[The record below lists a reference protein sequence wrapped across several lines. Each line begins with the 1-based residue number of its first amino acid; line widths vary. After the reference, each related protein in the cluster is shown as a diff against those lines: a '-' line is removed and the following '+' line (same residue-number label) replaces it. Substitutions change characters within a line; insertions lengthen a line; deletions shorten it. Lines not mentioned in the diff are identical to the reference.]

1 MKKSRLL
8 ILAIIAVIGTILAP
22 TTFAL
27 KKIEVQKPD
36 LKEIRDRVNN
46 PNDRYYYPKL
56 RKLYNRNDTVM
67 TPEEYRYYYLGYLFQ
82 EDFNPYRVSEFSS
95 VTDSLSY
102 LPKHTKQ
109 ECDTIIKY
117 AELSLDD
124 NPFDLKQMSFLI
136 YALKEKRKDMRAK
149 IWQYRLENI
158 LGAIKSTGTG
168 EDADNAWYVISP
180 AHEYALINAMN
191 FTATGYNEV
200 TPGIDY
206 IAIERADGKPRRRND
221 KTPEGFFFNVK
232 NLQEEYDRKFPDE
245 AGYDDAAVEEEIPA
259 EQPAEESTETEI
271 SEEEAAEEEIV
282 QQESTIEEST
292 EEEESPLLQ

>member
-1 MKKSRLL
+1 MNRQKNIQLTIISVLV
-8 ILAIIAVIGTILAP
+8 ILFSPIMAN
-22 TTFAL
+22 AL

-36 LKEIRDRVNN
+36 MKEIQRRVTDR
-46 PNDRYYYPKL
+46 NDKYYYPKL
-56 RKLYNRNDTVM
+56 RKLYTRNDTVM
-67 TPEEYRYYYLGYLFQ
+67 TPEEYRYYYLGYIFQ

-109 ECDTIIKY
+109 DCDTIIKY
-117 AELSLDD
+117 AELSLED

-168 EDADNAWYVISP
+168 EDIDNAWYVISP

-191 FTATGYNEV
+191 FTAVGYNEAA
-200 TPGIDY
+200 PGIDY
-206 IAIERADGKPRRRND
+206 IAIERADGKQRRRND
-221 KTPEGFFFNVK
+221 KTPNGFFFNVK
-232 NLQEEYDRKFPDE
+232 NLQEEYDRKFSEDTYSNDE
-245 AGYDDAAVEEEIPA
+245 
-259 EQPAEESTETEI
+259 TET
-271 SEEEAAEEEIV
+271 SEQASEADTTDETLEE
-282 QQESTIEEST
+282 IEESS
-292 EEEESPLLQ
+292 SPLLE

>member
-8 ILAIIAVIGTILAP
+8 LLAIIAVIGTILSP
-22 TTFAL
+22 TSVAL

-36 LKEIRDRVNN
+36 LEEIRARVNDR
-46 PNDRYYYPKL
+46 NDKYYYPKL
-56 RKLYNRNDTVM
+56 RKLYERNDTIM
-67 TPEEYRYYYLGYLFQ
+67 TPEEYRYYYLGYIFQ
-82 EDFNPYRVSEFSS
+82 EDFNPYRVSEYSS
-95 VTDSLSY
+95 VTDSLSF

-109 ECDTIIKY
+109 DCDTIIKY
-117 AELSLDD
+117 AELSLED

-168 EDADNAWYVISP
+168 EDIDNAWYVNSP

-191 FTATGYNEV
+191 FTATGYKEAA
-200 TPGIDY
+200 PGIDY
-206 IAIERADGKPRRRND
+206 ISVERTENKPGRRKD

-232 NLQEEYDRKFPDE
+232 NLQEEYDRKFSDHFINEDE
-245 AGYDDAAVEEEIPA
+245 NNTVNPKEDVESDII
-259 EQPAEESTETEI
+259 ETENEREETEENI
-271 SEEEAAEEEIV
+271 NSEETNN
-282 QQESTIEEST
+282 ESNSF
-292 EEEESPLLQ
+292 LLE

>member
-1 MKKSRLL
+1 MNRQKSILL
-8 ILAIIAVIGTILAP
+8 TIISVLVILFSPIMAN
-22 TTFAL
+22 AL

-36 LKEIRDRVNN
+36 MEEIHRRVTDR
-46 PNDRYYYPKL
+46 NDKYYYPKL
-56 RKLYNRNDTVM
+56 RKLYTRNDTVM
-67 TPEEYRYYYLGYLFQ
+67 TPEEYRYYYLGYIFQ

-109 ECDTIIKY
+109 DCDTIIKY
-117 AELSLDD
+117 AELSLED

-158 LGAIKSTGTG
+158 LGVIKSTGTG
-168 EDADNAWYVISP
+168 EDIDNAWYVISP

-191 FTATGYNEV
+191 FTAIGYNEAA
-200 TPGIDY
+200 PGIDY
-206 IAIERADGKPRRRND
+206 IAIERADGKQRRRND

-232 NLQEEYDRKFPDE
+232 NLQEEYDRKFSDE
-245 AGYDDAAVEEEIPA
+245 TTTNNESEIP
-259 EQPAEESTETEI
+259 EQSSESVTNEEPAEES
-271 SEEEAAEEEIV
+271 AEE
-282 QQESTIEEST
+282 SL
-292 EEEESPLLQ
+292 SPLLE